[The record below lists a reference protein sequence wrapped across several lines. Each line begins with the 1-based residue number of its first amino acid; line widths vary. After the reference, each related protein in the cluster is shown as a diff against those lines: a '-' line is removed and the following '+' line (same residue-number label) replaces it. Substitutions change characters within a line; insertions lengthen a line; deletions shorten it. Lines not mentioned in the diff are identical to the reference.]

1 MGTQPK
7 EEFMSV
13 SIVGLDIA
21 KSVFQVHGAD
31 DAGNPLIRRQL
42 RRRDVLRF
50 FANLERC
57 VVGIEACHSSHY
69 WAREL
74 IALGHDARLIPT
86 QYVKP
91 FRRGGKNDAND
102 AEAICDALSRPSINT
117 VAVKSAEQQA
127 VQSLHRARE
136 RLIHQRTNTA
146 NQIRSLV
153 AEEGII
159 CAQGIAQLRRCLHDL
174 VADHD
179 GVTPLLRSLV
189 GQFLEQLAALDQW
202 IGELDAKIHELAK
215 QSGVCRQLMRLAGV
229 GPVIATAILGTVG
242 NAHAFKNGRQ
252 FAASLGLVP
261 GQRSSGGRTQ
271 LLGIT
276 KRGDRYLRKLLV
288 QGARAIMRVVGRHD
302 DRQSQWVRQLLTR
315 RHKHVVAVALAN
327 KLARTIWALLVKGE
341 QFEMVR

>member
-1 MGTQPK
+1 MQ
-7 EEFMSV
+7 V
-13 SIVGLDIA
+13 SIIGLDIA

-31 DAGNPLIRRQL
+31 HAGNPVLRRQL
-42 RRRDVLRF
+42 RRHDVLRF
-50 FANLERC
+50 FVNLERC
-57 VVGIEACHSSHY
+57 LVGIEACHSSHY

-74 IALGHDARLIPT
+74 IALGHDVRLIPT
-86 QYVKP
+86 QYVRP
-91 FRRGGKNDAND
+91 FRRGGKTDAND

-127 VQSLHRARE
+127 IQSLHRARE
-136 RLIHQRTNTA
+136 RLVHQRTNTA

-153 AEEGII
+153 AEEGIV
-159 CAQGIAQLRRCLHDL
+159 CAKGIARLRRCLHDI

-179 GVTPLLRSLV
+179 SVTPLLRSLI

-202 IGELDAKIHELAK
+202 IAELDLKVRELAK
-215 QSGVCRQLMRLAGV
+215 HSSVCRQLIRLPGV

-276 KRGDRYLRKLLV
+276 KRGDSYLRKLLV

-327 KLARTIWALLVKGE
+327 KLARTVWALLVKGE

>member
-1 MGTQPK
+1 MQVT
-7 EEFMSV
+7 
-13 SIVGLDIA
+13 SIGLDIA
-21 KSVFQVHGAD
+21 KSVFRVHGAD
-31 DAGNPLIRRQL
+31 ANGKPIVRRQL

-50 FANLERC
+50 FANQERC
-57 VVGIEACHSSHY
+57 LIGIEACHTSHY

-74 IALGHDARLIPT
+74 IALGHEVRLIPT
-86 QYVKP
+86 QYVRP

-136 RLIHQRTNTA
+136 RLIHQRTTTA

-153 AEEGII
+153 AEEGIV
-159 CAQGIAQLRRCLHDL
+159 CAQGIARLRRCLYDL
-174 VADHD
+174 VADESR
-179 GVTPLLRSLV
+179 VTPLLRGLIS
-189 GQFLEQLAALDQW
+189 QFLEQLSALDQW
-202 IGELDAKIHELAK
+202 ISELDAKIKELAT
-215 QSGVCRQLMRLAGV
+215 QSEICRRLTRLPGV

-261 GQRSSGGRTQ
+261 GQRSSGGRIQ

-288 QGARAIMRVVGRHD
+288 QGARAIMKVAGRHNN
-302 DRQSQWVRQLLTR
+302 RMCNWVRELMAR

-327 KLARTIWALLVKGE
+327 KMARTIWALLVKGE
-341 QFEMVR
+341 QFEMARG

>member
-1 MGTQPK
+1 MQVT
-7 EEFMSV
+7 
-13 SIVGLDIA
+13 SIGLDIA
-21 KSVFQVHGAD
+21 KSVFRVHGAN
-31 DAGNPLIRRQL
+31 ANGKPIVRRQL

-50 FANLERC
+50 FANHERC
-57 VVGIEACHSSHY
+57 LIGIEACHTSHY

-74 IALGHDARLIPT
+74 VALGHEVRLIPT
-86 QYVKP
+86 QYVRP

-136 RLIHQRTNTA
+136 RLIHQRTTIA

-153 AEEGII
+153 AEEGIV
-159 CAQGIAQLRRCLHDL
+159 CAQGIARLRRCLYDL
-174 VADHD
+174 VADESR
-179 GVTPLLRSLV
+179 VTPLLRGLIS
-189 GQFLEQLAALDQW
+189 QFLEQLSALDQW
-202 IGELDAKIHELAK
+202 ISELDAKIKELAT
-215 QSGVCRQLMRLAGV
+215 QSEICRQLTRLPGV

-261 GQRSSGGRTQ
+261 GQRSSGGRIQ

-288 QGARAIMRVVGRHD
+288 QGARAIMKVAGRHNN
-302 DRQSQWVRQLLTR
+302 RLCNWVRELMAR

-327 KLARTIWALLVKGE
+327 KMARTIWALLVKGE
-341 QFEMVR
+341 QFEMARG

>member
-7 EEFMSV
+7 EEVMSV

>member
-1 MGTQPK
+1 
-7 EEFMSV
+7 MSV

-42 RRRDVLRF
+42 RRRDVLKF
-50 FANLERC
+50 FAKLERC
-57 VVGIEACHSSHY
+57 IVGIEACHSSHY

-86 QYVKP
+86 QYVRP

-117 VAVKSAEQQA
+117 VAVKTAKQQA
-127 VQSLHRARE
+127 VQSLHRTRE
-136 RLIHQRTNTA
+136 RLVHQRTDTA

-153 AEEGII
+153 AEEGIV
-159 CAQGIAQLRRCLHDL
+159 CGRGIAQLRRCLHEL
-174 VADHD
+174 VDDHD
-179 GVTPLLRSLV
+179 SVTRLLRSLI
-189 GQFLEQLAALDQW
+189 GQFLHQLAALDQW
-202 IGELDAKIHELAK
+202 IGDLDAKIRELAK
-215 QSGVCRQLMRLAGV
+215 QSGACRQLMRLAGV
-229 GPVIATAILGTVG
+229 GPVIATAILGTIG

-341 QFEMVR
+341 QFEMAR

>member
-1 MGTQPK
+1 MQV
-7 EEFMSV
+7 SV
-13 SIVGLDIA
+13 IGLDIA
-21 KSVFQVHGAD
+21 KSVFQVHGTD
-31 DAGNPLIRRQL
+31 DVGHPLIRRQL

-50 FANLERC
+50 FVNLEPC
-57 VVGIEACHSSHY
+57 LIGIEACHSSHY

-74 IALGHDARLIPT
+74 IALGHDVRLIPT
-86 QYVKP
+86 QYVRP

-127 VQSLHRARE
+127 VQSLHRSRE

-153 AEEGII
+153 AEEGIV
-159 CAQGIAQLRRCLHDL
+159 CTHGIAKLKRCLHDI
-174 VADHD
+174 VSDHD
-179 GVTPLLRSLV
+179 SVTPLLRSLI
-189 GQFLEQLAALDQW
+189 GQFLEQLAALDLW
-202 IGELDAKIHELAK
+202 IGELDQKIHGLAK
-215 QSGVCRQLMRLAGV
+215 QSAICRQLVRLPGV
-229 GPVIATAILGTVG
+229 GPVIATAVIGTVA

-271 LLGIT
+271 LTGIT
-276 KRGDRYLRKLLV
+276 KRGDAYLRKLLV
-288 QGARAIMRVVGRHD
+288 QGARAIMRVAGRHD
-302 DRQSQWVRQLLTR
+302 DRQSQWVRALLTR

-327 KLARTIWALLVKGE
+327 KLARTIWALLVKGDE
-341 QFEMVR
+341 FEMVR

>member
-1 MGTQPK
+1 MQ
-7 EEFMSV
+7 V
-13 SIVGLDIA
+13 SIIGLDIA
-21 KSVFQVHGAD
+21 KSVFQLHGAD
-31 DAGNPLIRRQL
+31 NAGNPVIRRQL
-42 RRRDVLRF
+42 RRRNVLRF

-74 IALGHDARLIPT
+74 MALGHDVRLIPT

-102 AEAICDALSRPSINT
+102 AEAICDAASRPAIHS

-127 VQSLHRARE
+127 IQSLHRTRE
-136 RLIHQRTNTA
+136 RLVHERTAKA

-153 AEEGII
+153 AEEGVI
-159 CAQGIAQLRRCLHDL
+159 CAKGIAQLRRCLHDL

-179 GVTPLLRSLV
+179 SLTPLLRSLV
-189 GQFLEQLAALDQW
+189 GLFLEQLAALDQW
-202 IGELDAKIHELAK
+202 IGELDTRIRELAK
-215 QSGVCRQLMRLAGV
+215 NSAVCRRLSRLPGV
-229 GPVIATAILGTVG
+229 GPVIATAIVGTVG

-276 KRGDRYLRKLLV
+276 KRGDTYLRKLLV

-302 DRQSQWVRQLLTR
+302 DRQSRWVRQLLTR

>member
-1 MGTQPK
+1 MQIA
-7 EEFMSV
+7 
-13 SIVGLDIA
+13 IVGPDIA

-31 DAGNPLIRRQL
+31 KAGRPVL
-42 RRRDVLRF
+42 RRRLRRREVLRF

-57 VVGIEACHSSHY
+57 LVGIEACHSSHY

-74 IALGHDARLIPT
+74 IALGHEVRLIPT
-86 QYVKP
+86 QYVRP

-102 AEAICDALSRPSINT
+102 AEAICDAASRPAIHS

-127 VQSLHRARE
+127 IQSLHRTRE
-136 RLIHQRTNTA
+136 RLVHERTAKA
-146 NQIRSLV
+146 NQIRSLI

-159 CAQGIAQLRRCLHDL
+159 CAKGIAQLRRCLHELLAERDRN
-174 VADHD
+174 
-179 GVTPLLRSLV
+179 TPLLCSLIAL
-189 GQFLEQLAALDQW
+189 FLEQLAALDQW
-202 IGELDAKIHELAK
+202 IGELDAKIRELAK
-215 QSGVCRQLMRLAGV
+215 NSAVCRRLVRLPGV
-229 GPVIATAILGTVG
+229 GPVIATAIAGTVG

-261 GQRSSGGRTQ
+261 GQRSSGGRTV

-276 KRGDRYLRKLLV
+276 KRGDSYLRKLLV
-288 QGARAIMRVVGRHD
+288 QGARAIMRVAKRHD
-302 DRQSQWVRQLLTR
+302 DPQSLWVRQLLAR

-341 QFEMVR
+341 AFAMAR

>member
-1 MGTQPK
+1 
-7 EEFMSV
+7 V
-13 SIVGLDIA
+13 DDILA
-21 KSVFQVHGAD
+21 NGKPVV
-31 DAGNPLIRRQL
+31 RRQL

-57 VVGIEACHSSHY
+57 LIGIEACHSSHY

-74 IALGHDARLIPT
+74 IALGHEVRLIPT
-86 QYVKP
+86 QYVRP

-102 AEAICDALSRPSINT
+102 AEAICDALSRPSMNT

-127 VQSLHRARE
+127 VQSLHRTRE
-136 RLIHQRTNTA
+136 RLIRQRTMTA

-153 AEEGII
+153 AEEGIV
-159 CAQGIAQLRRCLHDL
+159 CTQGIPRLRRCLYEL
-174 VADHD
+174 VADENR
-179 GVTPLLRSLV
+179 VTPLLRGLIS
-189 GQFLEQLAALDQW
+189 QFLEQLSALDQW
-202 IGELDAKIHELAK
+202 ISELDAKIKELAT
-215 QSGVCRQLMRLAGV
+215 QSEVCRRLTRLPGV

-261 GQRSSGGRTQ
+261 GQRSSGGRVQ

-276 KRGDRYLRKLLV
+276 KRGDTYLRKLLV
-288 QGARAIMRVVGRHD
+288 QGARAIMRVAGRHNN
-302 DRQSQWVRQLLTR
+302 RLCNWVRELMTR

-327 KLARTIWALLVKGE
+327 KMARTIWALLVKGE
-341 QFEMVR
+341 QFEMVRG